1 MPDQRSMKRNKK
13 RKGGEAGHKQRTTP
27 TRRNKGE
34 QGEST
39 VPACMLQ
46 KPKETIDADLKSVHN
61 SGLRNRFQGNNFS

>member
-13 RKGGEAGHKQRTTP
+13 EKGGRGQQRTTP

-34 QGEST
+34 RGEST
-39 VPACMLQ
+39 VPACMLR

>member
-1 MPDQRSMKRNKK
+1 MPDERSTKRNKK
-13 RKGGEAGHKQRTTP
+13 KGGGRGDNSIQTP

-39 VPACMLQ
+39 VPACMLRE
-46 KPKETIDADLKSVHN
+46 PKETIDADPKNVHN